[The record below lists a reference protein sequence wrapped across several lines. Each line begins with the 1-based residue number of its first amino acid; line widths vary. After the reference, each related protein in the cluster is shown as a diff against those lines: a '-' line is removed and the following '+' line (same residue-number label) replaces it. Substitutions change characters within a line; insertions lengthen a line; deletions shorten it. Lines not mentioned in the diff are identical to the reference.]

1 MTSRRQPRGS
11 NVDWR
16 PSELVGWLL
25 GIGMLAV
32 VAGVFARRPDV
43 VLLGVPLLGWAVL
56 ARTPAG
62 PPATAAE
69 DPSGMVVDAGLVA
82 VGIDLSGPEGTAVK
96 VLAQTSGA
104 QADSVLVD
112 LGPRGQRRVE
122 VTGPGVRTGPRRLF
136 ALDLQS
142 VTAGLDALSGTTHVD
157 APTVLVRPRA
167 RALGEVPLPTSLH
180 GLTGAHSSRRPGHG
194 GDLRDVHPFGPG
206 DRLRGIDWR
215 TTARRSPDLD
225 EIYVRR
231 THATADA
238 LVMLVL
244 DSRDDVGP
252 DPATWLGGEPARAD
266 EPTSLDVAR
275 TAAASIAKAYL
286 DGGDRVGLTDLGRE
300 RAPIPP
306 VGGGRALRR
315 IVQTLAVARP
325 DPRRIARVRAPRLT
339 AGALVVILSTFLD
352 DDAASVARSWR
363 AEGHRVIAVDVLPPV
378 WTGGLTAD
386 QRLAWRI
393 VRDERRERL
402 LTMRAEGVEVIAWGD
417 GSDPAVHLRRLA
429 RAGRRGGRTRTVGA
443 GAS

>member
-1 MTSRRQPRGS
+1 MTSRSAAGQA
-11 NVDWR
+11 WQ

-25 GIGMLAV
+25 ITGLVAIALGV
-32 VAGVFARRPDV
+32 VARRPDV
-43 VLLGVPLLGWAVL
+43 VALAAPLLGWAAV
-56 ARTPAG
+56 ARVPDG
-62 PPATAAE
+62 PPATAEE
-69 DPSGMVVDAGLVA
+69 DPTTMVVDTGLVS
-82 VGIDLSGPEGTAVK
+82 VDIELRGTPGGAVK
-96 VLAQTSGA
+96 LGAGASGA
-104 QADSVLVD
+104 RTDTVLVD
-112 LGPRGQRRVE
+112 LGATGTRRVS
-122 VTGPGVRTGPRRLF
+122 VSGPGVRTGPRRLF

-142 VTAGLDALSGTTHVD
+142 VAPALDAISGTSHVP

-167 RALGEVPLPTSLH
+167 WPLGEVPLPTSLH

-194 GDLRDVHPFGPG
+194 GELRDVHVFGAG

-215 TTARRSPDLD
+215 TTARRSPELD

-252 DPATWLGGEPARAD
+252 DPATWLGGEPPRAD
-266 EPTSLDVAR
+266 DPTSLDVAR
-275 TAAASIAKAYL
+275 NAAASLAKAYL

-300 RAPIPP
+300 RAPIAP

-325 DPRRIARVRAPRLT
+325 DPHRIARVRAPRLP

-352 DDAASVARSWR
+352 DDAARVARSWR
-363 AEGHRVIAVDVLPPV
+363 GAGHRVVAVDVLPPV
-378 WTGGLTAD
+378 RAGGLSAD

-393 VRDERRERL
+393 VARERADRL
-402 LTMRAEGVEVIAWGD
+402 QQMRAEGVELLAWTD
-417 GSDPAVHLRRLA
+417 GGDPAVQLRLLA

-443 GAS
+443 GA